1 MRKLI
6 VTLCM
11 LVGGVASSAQTT
23 LTFEEALATALDNN
37 YGIKIARN
45 NKEISTNNLTLGNA
59 GFLPTLSAN
68 ADRTYG
74 RQSFERELTTG
85 QEQSVSGAKSQRTS
99 YGASLNWTLFDG
111 LSMFSTYGQLEEV
124 SLQQDDQLRVQV
136 EQVAFSVAIAY
147 YQAALENE
155 RLKLSSNNIELSEE
169 RLRVAKEKYE
179 LGKAS
184 KLEYLQAQVDL
195 NADKTAKIR
204 QLEILDL
211 RKLDLLQLM
220 AMSGDTISFELA
232 YNLQND
238 PNIDLAD
245 VINNIETTNPQLT
258 ALRRDQVIALKE
270 KEINRGDRFP
280 EVNLFAAY
288 THSQSQSPAGFAIE
302 STSDDIT
309 YGLTASWTLFDGFNV
324 QRRIQNAKIQIEN
337 SQFAYEEQLLSLVT
351 AARSRYINYKNNLNL
366 MTLEEENVEV
376 AKENNEI
383 AQERY
388 QIGLSNP
395 IELREAQINL
405 INAELRLQNAAFAAK
420 LSEIELKYLSGQLL
434 QKDQ

>member
-1 MRKLI
+1 MRKFTIIMCTLI
-6 VTLCM
+6 WC
-11 LVGGVASSAQTT
+11 GSSSAQIP
-23 LTFEEALATALDNN
+23 LSFEEALATALENN

-45 NKEISTNNLTLGNA
+45 NKDISANNLTIGNA
-59 GFLPTLSAN
+59 GFLPTLTAN

-85 QEQSVSGAKSQRTS
+85 QEQSVSGARSQRTS

-111 LSMFSTYGQLEEV
+111 LRMFKTYDQLEAI
-124 SLQQDDQLRVQV
+124 SLQLDDQFRVQV

-155 RLKLSSNNIELSEE
+155 RLRLSKNNIELSED
-169 RLRVAKEKYE
+169 RLRVAKDKYE

-195 NADKTAKIR
+195 NSDKTAKVR
-204 QLEILDL
+204 QMEALNL
-211 RKLDLLQLM
+211 RKLDLLELM
-220 AMSGDTISFELA
+220 AMSGDTIEFELN

-238 PNIDLAD
+238 QNIDLAD
-245 VINNIETTNPQLT
+245 IINSIETANPQLT
-258 ALRRDQVIALKE
+258 VLRREQAIAMKE
-270 KEINRGDRFP
+270 KEINESDRYP
-280 EVNLFAAY
+280 QVNLFAAF
-288 THSQSQSPAGFAIE
+288 THSQSESPAGFAIE
-302 STSDDIT
+302 STSDDLS
-309 YGLTASWTLFDGFNV
+309 YGVTASWTLFDGFNV
-324 QRRIQNAKIQIEN
+324 QRRVQNAQIQIDN
-337 SQFAYEEQLLSLVT
+337 SQLAYQEQLLSLVT
-351 AARSRYINYKNNLNL
+351 AARSRYINYRNNLNL

-395 IELREAQINL
+395 IELREAQVNL

-420 LSEIELKYLSGQLL
+420 LAEIELKFLSGQLM
-434 QKDQ
+434 QKQ